1 MLHADMADWVERW
14 KAAGPRLEAIRMAEI
29 ERTELA
35 QFIGTMDD
43 AFESARSVPAAQTS
57 GLVIQQ
63 RLFARMAG

>member
-1 MLHADMADWVERW
+1 
-14 KAAGPRLEAIRMAEI
+14 MAEI

-35 QFIGTMDD
+35 QFVGTMDD